1 MAPGWIPALTL
12 SRTEPTFC
20 GGPSRKVYSREMS
33 RASRKRRD
41 QRLKDVQAGE
51 PIPRAQILVGEPQQ
65 EPLRPVVSPEAAPNF
80 WPLAIICVTACLSL
94 LIVEFAGGDLAYLH
108 FFPPNPFVA
117 DPYWALRY
125 KAWWVAWILFGY
137 LALPAALMVFW
148 RGGRLRD
155 CNLSWRGF
163 REHFWIYVGLY
174 AAVFPLIYLI
184 SWTPAFYTF
193 YPMYGQ
199 AGRSWTDLLLWES
212 LYVGQFVALEFF
224 FRGFLVGGLGRRI
237 GILAVPVSVMPYM
250 MIHFT
255 KPWPEASAAVVAGF
269 VLGWLAW
276 KTKSIW
282 GGVCIHCAVAVTMDL
297 LALSHK
303 GQLPWLHG

>member
-1 MAPGWIPALTL
+1 
-12 SRTEPTFC
+12 
-20 GGPSRKVYSREMS
+20 MS
-33 RASRKRRD
+33 GASRRRRD
-41 QRLKDVQAGE
+41 RRLKDTK
-51 PIPRAQILVGEPQQ
+51 PRASNPGAAIPDGEPQP
-65 EPLRPVVSPEAAPNF
+65 EPLTPVVPEERARDF
-80 WPLAIICVTACLSL
+80 WPIAAICATACLSL
-94 LIVEFAGGDLAYLH
+94 GIVQFVGGETAYLQ
-108 FFPPNPFVA
+108 FFPPSRYAP
-117 DPYWALRY
+117 DPYWVLRF
-125 KAWWVAWILFGY
+125 KAWWVAWTLAGF
-137 LALPAALMVFW
+137 LALPAAIMALW
-148 RGGRLRD
+148 PGQRLRD

-163 REHFWIYVGLY
+163 REHIWIYVGLY
-174 AAVFPLIYLI
+174 AAVFPVIYLI

-212 LYVGQFVALEFF
+212 LYAGQFIALEFF
-224 FRGFLVGGLGRRI
+224 FRGFLVGGLGKHI

-255 KPWPEASAAVVAGF
+255 KPWPEASASVVAGF

-282 GGVCIHCAVAVTMDL
+282 GGVCVHCAVAATMDL

-303 GQLPWLHG
+303 GQLPWIHG